1 MSEETMNY
9 DVVIV
14 GAGPAGLSAA
24 IRLKR
29 LAKEYGKELSV
40 CILEK
45 GAEVGSHILSGC
57 VLEPRAL
64 DELLPNWQELDSPIT
79 TKAKDDR
86 FMFFTKNNGYRLPTP
101 RPMKNKGNYIISLG
115 EFSRWLAEQAQ
126 GMGVDI
132 FPGFAAAEVL
142 FDEKDQ
148 VVGVQT
154 GPMGV
159 GKDGKPTEQYQ
170 PGVKILGTMT
180 LLAEGCRGSLTKEL
194 FKKYGL
200 DKGNDPQ
207 TYGIGIKELWEID
220 PLKSKPGKVLHTI
233 GWPLASDTYGG
244 SFLYHMKGN
253 LLSIGFVVGLD
264 YQNPYLD
271 PFKEFQRFKTHPY
284 IKHILRGGKRVSFGS
299 KALNEGGFQSIPK
312 LEFPGGS
319 LIGCTAGFMNVP
331 KIKGTHTAM
340 KSGMVAADA
349 VFGYLCMDKP
359 YTYEERMRESW
370 VYEELHKVR
379 NIRPGFQRGLVFGL
393 LNAAFETY
401 ITGGRSSWTLNNH
414 ADYKQLNYAAECKPI
429 EYPSPDNEFSFDRSS
444 SLYLANLSYNENQPC
459 HLKLADPGRAMN
471 VNYEEYAFPEGNYC
485 PAGVYELVDVEGHL
499 ALQINATNCLH
510 CKTCD
515 IKDPTQNITWIPS
528 EGGSGPNYQNM

>member
-29 LAKEYGKELSV
+29 LAKEYDKELSV

-64 DELLPNWQELDSPIT
+64 NELLPEWQEMNSPIT

-86 FMFFTKNNGYRLPTP
+86 FMFLTKNNVYRLPTP

-115 EFSRWLAEQAQ
+115 EFCRWLAEQAQ

-132 FPGFAAAEVL
+132 FPGFAAAEVI

-148 VVGVQT
+148 VIGVQT

-170 PGVKILGTMT
+170 PGVKIFGRMT

-194 FKKYGL
+194 FKKYAL
-200 DKGNDPQ
+200 DKDNDPQ
-207 TYGIGIKELWEID
+207 TFGIGIKEVWEID
-220 PLKSKPGKVLHTI
+220 PLKSKPGRALHTI
-233 GWPLASDTYGG
+233 GWPLASETYGG

-253 LLSIGFVVGLD
+253 LLSIGLVVGLD
-264 YQNPYLD
+264 YQNPHLD
-271 PFKEFQRFKTHPY
+271 PFKEFQQFKTHPY

-340 KSGMVAADA
+340 KSGMVAADS
-349 VFGYLCMDKP
+349 VFGHLCMSKP
-359 YTYEERMRESW
+359 YAYEERMRESW

-379 NIRPGFQRGLVFGL
+379 NIRPGFQRGQVFGL
-393 LNAAFETY
+393 LNAVFETY
-401 ITGGRSSWTLNNH
+401 ITGGESSWTLKNH
-414 ADYKQLNYAAECKPI
+414 ADYKQLKYASECAPI
-429 EYPSPDNEFSFDRSS
+429 EYPSPDNEFSFDRPS